1 MGGRHP
7 VPAGVRGVRRGPVA
21 LLRDVCGR
29 PRSPGAAVVPSVRPA
44 VAHGRRPVPRLPA
57 GVDRVRPLGVRVSG
71 TGAGGRPSPE
81 VLGMA
86 GGRRGAGIRSGRD
99 RSAAGRRRDLG
110 AARAPAAGR
119 ARLRPGSR
127 ARAGAGTRP
136 PAPGGRLRPPDDRHR
151 STVAQDPRGAAPGDG
166 GCLRAHPAS
175 AAAPAAPPGRRRL
188 HDGGHRLCLR
198 RSARPGRRAR
208 DPRAHGVPVL
218 QGPWHG
224 PAAGTTRL
232 APAVKPC
239 LYSRGAPVRVC
250 GCPGTNPGSRCQ
262 PRAKR
267 PT

>member
-7 VPAGVRGVRRGPVA
+7 VPACVRGVRRGPVA
-21 LLRDVCGR
+21 LLRDVCAR
-29 PRSPGAAVVPSVRPA
+29 PRPTGAAVVPSVRPA
-44 VAHGRRPVPRLPA
+44 VAHGRRSVPRLPT

-86 GGRRGAGIRSGRD
+86 WGRGGARIRSGRD
-99 RSAAGRRRDLG
+99 RSAACRRRDLG

-119 ARLRPGSR
+119 ARIRSGSR
-127 ARAGAGTRP
+127 ARAGAGTQP
-136 PAPGGRLRPPDDRHR
+136 PAPGGRLRPPGDRHR
-151 STVAQDPRGAAPGDG
+151 STVAQNPRGAAPGDG

-175 AAAPAAPPGRRRL
+175 AAAPTAPLGRRRL
-188 HDGGHRLCLR
+188 HDRSHHLCLR

-208 DPRAHGVPVL
+208 DPRAHGVPL
-218 QGPWHG
+218 LHG
-224 PAAGTTRL
+224 PAAGSTGL

>member
-7 VPAGVRGVRRGPVA
+7 VPEGVRRVRRGPVA
-21 LLRDVCGR
+21 LLRDVCER
-29 PRSPGAAVVPSVRPA
+29 PHPPGAAVVPTLRPSVEHR
-44 VAHGRRPVPRLPA
+44 RRPVPRLPG

-71 TGAGGRPSPE
+71 TGAGGRPSSE

-86 GGRRGAGIRSGRD
+86 GGRGGARIRSGRD

-110 AARAPAAGR
+110 AARSSTTGR
-119 ARLRPGSR
+119 ARLRSGSR
-127 ARAGAGTRP
+127 ARAGAGTRT

-151 STVAQDPRGAAPGDG
+151 STVAQDARGAAQCDG

-175 AAAPAAPPGRRRL
+175 PAAAAAPPGRRRL
-188 HDGGHRLCLR
+188 HDGGDRLCLR

-218 QGPWHG
+218 HG
-224 PAAGTTRL
+224 PAAGTRRL
-232 APAVKPC
+232 APAVMPC